1 VEGTCDKKDLGRKT
15 NKIAH
20 FSAKQFDVDL
30 TPKKSAIKLM
40 IQKEL
45 ARLAEEA
52 DESEED
58 EEEDAEKDE
67 DRS

>member
-1 VEGTCDKKDLGRKT
+1 LGRKLT
-15 NKIAH
+15 KLRYH
-20 FSAKQFDVDL
+20 FSANKFDVDL
-30 TPKKSAIKLM
+30 TPKKSAIKLT

-58 EEEDAEKDE
+58 EEDN
-67 DRS
+67 

>member
-1 VEGTCDKKDLGRKT
+1 
-15 NKIAH
+15 
-20 FSAKQFDVDL
+20 VDL